1 MALPQLNTAKYT
13 TTIPS
18 LDKEVTF
25 RPYLVKEEKILMIAM
40 ESQDN
45 KQIIRAIK
53 DVIKACVFDDIN
65 VEKLAMFDIEAIFL
79 ALRSKSVGE
88 KVDVR
93 LKCSKCE
100 QLTDVNIDLDEITL
114 PTGSIDPIIKLTDD
128 VGVTMRYPS
137 INDVEGMDQQGGV
150 EEMMKI
156 ISVCIENIFDAD
168 NVYSSGSFSDKE
180 LNDFIDGLNSS
191 QFQKISKF
199 FEDLPAITH
208 NVKFNC
214 VSCNEKNDVE
224 LKGIASF
231 FT

>member
-13 TTIPS
+13 TVIPS

-53 DVIKACVFDDIN
+53 DVIKACVFDDID

-88 KVDVR
+88 RVDVR
-93 LKCSKCE
+93 LKCNKCE
-100 QLTDVNIDLDEITL
+100 QLTDVNINLDDVQL
-114 PTGSIDPIIKLTDD
+114 PEGSVNNVIQLNDS

-137 INDVEGMDQQGGV
+137 INDVEGMNQEGGV
-150 EEMMKI
+150 KEMMKI
-156 ISVCIENIFDAD
+156 IGMCIENIFDDD
-168 NVYSSGSFSDKE
+168 NVYEAGTYSEKE

-199 FEDLPAITH
+199 FEDLPAIQH

>member
-13 TTIPS
+13 TVIPS

-53 DVIKACVFDDIN
+53 DVIKACVFDDID

-88 KVDVR
+88 RVDVR
-93 LKCSKCE
+93 LKCNKCE
-100 QLTDVNIDLDEITL
+100 QLTDVNINLDDVQL
-114 PTGSIDPIIKLTDD
+114 PEGSVNNVIQLNDS

-137 INDVEGMDQQGGV
+137 INDVEGMNQEGGV
-150 EEMMKI
+150 KEMMKI
-156 ISVCIENIFDAD
+156 IGMCIENIFDDD
-168 NVYSSGSFSDKE
+168 NVYESGTYSEKE

-199 FEDLPAITH
+199 FEDLPAIQH